1 MKFLFY
7 LFADTDGSTDSGSL
21 DGGVIAGIICAVLV
35 VLVVIVLFVCW
46 WRYPHWFFQRE
57 KPFNYFIKVEMQPSN
72 IYGAQHRRVSQLDST
87 ASECDEK
94 RSSYKRNGQSGGGG
108 GGAEVTAC
116 PIYASI
122 GENLDKEAATNGYV
136 NNTHK
141 FHRVGSDVKPLKK
154 G

>member
-1 MKFLFY
+1 
-7 LFADTDGSTDSGSL
+7 
-21 DGGVIAGIICAVLV
+21 
-35 VLVVIVLFVCW
+35 
-46 WRYPHWFFQRE
+46 
-57 KPFNYFIKVEMQPSN
+57 MQPSN
-72 IYGAQHRRVSQLDST
+72 SNGAQPHRVSRLDST

-94 RSSYKRNGQSGGGG
+94 KGSFKRNVPNGGGG

-122 GENLDKEAATNGYV
+122 GENLDKEAATNDYV

-141 FHRVGSDVKPLKK
+141 FHRVGSGVKPLKK